1 MQNRPIIEVDGL
13 VKDYGR
19 LRAVDEVSFAVHEG
33 EIFGLLGP
41 NGAGKT
47 TIISILSCLL
57 PPTSG
62 KARVAGRDVVSDS
75 IGVRSRIGVV
85 PQEIALYQTL
95 SARENLL
102 FWGRMYGLSGDS
114 LRRRADELIEIVGLT
129 ERARSRVETFSGGM
143 KRRINIAVGL
153 LHDPQVLFLDEP
165 TVGIDP
171 QTRRSLLD
179 LARDLNTQG
188 LTILY
193 TTHYLEEAE
202 FLCDRIGIVDGGRL
216 IALGTQRELVAM
228 IGATDTIT
236 VEADGVEARHLAKL
250 EELDGVMETAAE
262 DGTVRINAD
271 SGSHLLPGIVELLTE
286 SGVSIRSI
294 DVSAPNLESV
304 FLHLTG
310 RSLRSDQAGT
320 AEGDDA

>member
-1 MQNRPIIEVDGL
+1 MENRPIIQVDGL
-13 VKDYGR
+13 VKHYGHV
-19 LRAVDEVSFAVHEG
+19 RAVDDVSFAVERG

-47 TIISILSCLL
+47 TIISILSCLV
-57 PPTSG
+57 PPSAG
-62 KARVAGRDVVSDS
+62 SARVAGYDVVADS
-75 IGVRSRIGVV
+75 LEVRNRIGVV

-95 SARENLL
+95 SARENLI
-102 FWGRMYGLSGDS
+102 FWGRMYGLSGAT
-114 LRRRADELIEIVGLT
+114 LAARADELIETVGLR
-129 ERARSRVETFSGGM
+129 ERARTRIDTFSGGM

-153 LHDPQVLFLDEP
+153 LHDPEVLFLDEP

-171 QTRRSLLD
+171 QTRRNLLD
-179 LARDLNTQG
+179 LAKELNENG

-202 FLCDRIGIVDGGRL
+202 FLCDRVGIVDRGRM
-216 IALGTQRELVAM
+216 IALGTQRELVAE

-236 VEADGVEARHLAKL
+236 VEADGLEPGLTRSL
-250 EELDGVMETAAE
+250 EEMDGILETSMDEDVMRLNAE
-262 DGTVRINAD
+262 
-271 SGSHLLPGIVELLTE
+271 SGSRLLPAIVERLT
-286 SGVSIRSI
+286 SAGVAIRSV

-310 RSLRSDQAGT
+310 RTLGSGSGSP
-320 AEGDDA
+320 AEEPDR

>member
-1 MQNRPIIEVDGL
+1 MESRPIVQVDGL

-19 LRAVDEVSFAVHEG
+19 IRAVDNVSFAVGRG

-47 TIISILSCLL
+47 TIISILSCLV
-57 PPTSG
+57 PPTTG
-62 KARVAGRDVVSDS
+62 TAHVAGHDVTRDS
-75 IGVRSRIGVV
+75 IEVRSRIGVV

-102 FWGRMYGLSGDS
+102 FWGRMYGLSGDALS
-114 LRRRADELIEIVGLT
+114 RRAGELIDVVGLS
-129 ERARSRVETFSGGM
+129 ERADTRIDTFSGGM

-153 LHDPQVLFLDEP
+153 LHDPEVLFLDEP

-179 LARDLNTQG
+179 LARDLNDQG

-202 FLCDRIGIVDGGRL
+202 FLCDRVGIVDGGKL
-216 IALGTQRELVAM
+216 IAIGTQRELVAQ

-236 VEADGVEARHLAKL
+236 VEADGIDAARLAALDELPGVL
-250 EELDGVMETAAE
+250 ETSVDDRVAK
-262 DGTVRINAD
+262 INAE
-271 SGSHLLPGIVELLTE
+271 SGSRLLPTLVERLTE
-286 SGVSIRSI
+286 SGVAIRSVEV
-294 DVSAPNLESV
+294 DAPNLESV

-310 RSLRSDQAGT
+310 RSLGAGQES
-320 AEGDDA
+320 EGKGAS

>member
-19 LRAVDEVSFAVHEG
+19 LRAVDEVSFGVREG

-47 TIISILSCLL
+47 TIISILSCLI

-62 KARVAGRDVVSDS
+62 TARVAGHDVTRDS
-75 IGVRSRIGVV
+75 IEVRSRIGVV

-102 FWGRMYGLSGDS
+102 FWGRMYGLSGAA
-114 LRRRADELIEIVGLT
+114 LARRAAELIDIVGLS
-129 ERARSRVETFSGGM
+129 ERADTRIDTFSGGM

-153 LHDPQVLFLDEP
+153 LHDPEVLFLDEP

-179 LARDLNTQG
+179 LARGLNDKG

-202 FLCDRIGIVDGGRL
+202 FLCDRVGVVDGGKL
-216 IALGTQRELVAM
+216 IAIGTQRELVAQ

-236 VEADGVEARHLAKL
+236 VEADAVHAAHLSA
-250 EELDGVMETAAE
+250 LDGLEGILETSNDE
-262 DGTVRINAD
+262 RMIRINAER
-271 SGSHLLPGIVELLTE
+271 GSELLPSLVERLTE
-286 SGVSIRSI
+286 SGLAIRSVEV
-294 DVSAPNLESV
+294 DAPNLESV

-310 RSLRSDQAGT
+310 RSLGAGQESE
-320 AEGDDA
+320 AEGTP

>member
-1 MQNRPIIEVDGL
+1 MENRPIIQVDGL
-13 VKDYGR
+13 VKHYGHV
-19 LRAVDEVSFAVHEG
+19 RAVDDVSFAVERG

-47 TIISILSCLL
+47 TIISILSCLV
-57 PPTSG
+57 PPSAG
-62 KARVAGRDVVSDS
+62 SAWVAGYDVVAESLE
-75 IGVRSRIGVV
+75 VRNRIGVV

-95 SARENLL
+95 SARENLI
-102 FWGRMYGLSGDS
+102 FWGRMYGLSGAT
-114 LRRRADELIEIVGLT
+114 LAARADELIETVGLR
-129 ERARSRVETFSGGM
+129 ERARTRIDTFSGGM

-153 LHDPQVLFLDEP
+153 LHDPEVLFLDEP

-171 QTRRSLLD
+171 QTRRNLLD
-179 LARDLNTQG
+179 LAKELNEKG

-202 FLCDRIGIVDGGRL
+202 FLCDRVGIVDRGRM
-216 IALGTQRELVAM
+216 IALGTQRELVAE

-236 VEADGVEARHLAKL
+236 VEADGLEPGLTRSL
-250 EELDGVMETAAE
+250 EEMDGILETSMDEDVMRLNAE
-262 DGTVRINAD
+262 
-271 SGSHLLPGIVELLTE
+271 SGSRLLPAIVERLT
-286 SGVSIRSI
+286 SAGVAIRSV

-310 RSLRSDQAGT
+310 RTLGSESGSP
-320 AEGDDA
+320 AEEPDR

>member
-1 MQNRPIIEVDGL
+1 MENRPIIQVDGL
-13 VKDYGR
+13 VKHYGHV
-19 LRAVDEVSFAVHEG
+19 RAVDDVSFAVERG

-47 TIISILSCLL
+47 TIISILSCLV
-57 PPTSG
+57 PPSAG
-62 KARVAGRDVVSDS
+62 SAWVAGYDVVAESLE
-75 IGVRSRIGVV
+75 VRNRIGVV

-95 SARENLL
+95 SARENLI
-102 FWGRMYGLSGDS
+102 FWGRMYGLSGAT
-114 LRRRADELIEIVGLT
+114 LAARADELIETVGLR
-129 ERARSRVETFSGGM
+129 ERARTRIDTFSGGM

-153 LHDPQVLFLDEP
+153 LHDPEVLFLDEP

-171 QTRRSLLD
+171 QTRRNLLD
-179 LARDLNTQG
+179 LAKELNEKG

-202 FLCDRIGIVDGGRL
+202 FLCDRVGIVDRGRM
-216 IALGTQRELVAM
+216 IALGTQRELVAE

-236 VEADGVEARHLAKL
+236 VEADGLEPGLTRSL
-250 EELDGVMETAAE
+250 EEMDGILETSMDEDVMRLNAE
-262 DGTVRINAD
+262 
-271 SGSHLLPGIVELLTE
+271 SGSRLLPAIVERLT
-286 SGVSIRSI
+286 SAGVAIRSV

-310 RSLRSDQAGT
+310 RTLHSGSGSP
-320 AEGDDA
+320 AEEPDR